1 MALTGSQRCVSEG
14 RYIAPCGAS
23 PLPGVIMGTGDLSGK
38 FSEVQREE
46 GERLPAMDLNHIF
59 WEKQYLL
66 CTKTVDS
73 VGGAL

>member
-23 PLPGVIMGTGDLSGK
+23 PLPGVLMGTSDLSGK

-46 GERLPAMDLNHIF
+46 GERLLAIDKNLIF
-59 WEKQYLL
+59 GE
-66 CTKTVDS
+66 
-73 VGGAL
+73 